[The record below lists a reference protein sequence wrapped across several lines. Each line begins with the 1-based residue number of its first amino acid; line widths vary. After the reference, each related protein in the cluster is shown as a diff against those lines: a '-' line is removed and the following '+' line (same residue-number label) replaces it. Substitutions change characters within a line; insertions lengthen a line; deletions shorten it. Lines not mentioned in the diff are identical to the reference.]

1 MSSISPLLMANS
13 SVVPNGSESPA
24 RIAALNRYDVL
35 DTPPEE
41 GFDRITRLVADWLDV
56 PISLVTL
63 IDEKR
68 QWFKACVGV
77 EFLETD
83 LDRSFCVHNMEANEL
98 MVVEDATADPRFA
111 DNPLVTGEPGIRF
124 YAGAPLVS
132 PDGYVLGSLCAID
145 TRPRVAADMKLEV
158 LQDLAS
164 LVVDELEL
172 RVKNE
177 ALRERNRQVRTLT
190 RQLQRA
196 DESDRSQLSH
206 LLQEEVQQVLQAARM
221 KLENASRHESIA
233 ADARDRLADVGTNL
247 DDAIDVIQTLLARFA
262 PPVGNQP
269 LRDSLQ
275 WLALKMQDDHGLSV
289 SILGRGVHPIRD
301 EGTKTLLYQLV
312 RELLL
317 RVVKYTNTEE
327 ARVHIVESA
336 GRLRITVEDDGG
348 GFDPLLDDEEGPT
361 TLRKVRSQVEELG
374 GRVQVR
380 PHAGA
385 GTCVMIE
392 IPQPSSPE
400 PTDFIVRPGLGF
412 TVRTDKLRDGAE
424 TPDAGAPTA
433 DASPALRASEPG
445 TVEDSVQDGTAP

>member
-1 MSSISPLLMANS
+1 MAA
-13 SVVPNGSESPA
+13 SPA
-24 RIAALNRYDVL
+24 SANGFDSTARMAALDRYDVL

-41 GFDRITRLVADWLDV
+41 SFDRITRLVAEWLDV
-56 PISLVTL
+56 PIALVTL
-63 IDEKR
+63 IDDKR
-68 QWFKACVGV
+68 QWFKACLGV
-77 EFLETD
+77 DFLETD
-83 LDRSFCVHNMEANEL
+83 LEQSFCVHNMDEDVL
-98 MVVEDATADPRFA
+98 MVVEDATADPWFA

-158 LQDLAS
+158 LRDLAS

-177 ALRERNRQVRTLT
+177 ALKERNRQVRTLT
-190 RQLQRA
+190 RQLQQA

-221 KLENASRHESIA
+221 KLENASRHDSIA
-233 ADARDRLADVGTNL
+233 ADARDRLADVSTNL
-247 DDAIDVIQTLLARFA
+247 DDAIDIIQTLLARFA

-275 WLALKMQDDHGLSV
+275 WLALKMRDDHGLSV
-289 SILGRGVHPIRD
+289 SILGSGGHPIRD
-301 EGTKTLLYQLV
+301 EQTKTVVYRLV

-317 RVVKYTNTEE
+317 HVVKNPNAEE
-327 ARVHIVESA
+327 AHVHIVESA
-336 GRLRITVEDDGG
+336 GCLRITVDGDEG
-348 GFDPLLDDEEGPT
+348 GFGALVDDEDGPT
-361 TLRKVRSQVEELG
+361 MLQQVRSRMEELG

-380 PHAGA
+380 SHAGA

-392 IPQPSSPE
+392 PPQCSPTE
-400 PTDFIVRPGLGF
+400 PVDLIVRPGLGV
-412 TVRTDKLRDGAE
+412 TERTDPLRDRAE
-424 TPDAGAPTA
+424 RDDTDQSAADSSLVPNGPEPAMEEESSQEGSTP
-433 DASPALRASEPG
+433 
-445 TVEDSVQDGTAP
+445 